1 MILAS
6 LTCRS
11 MILTWLTCS
20 SYDSDIVN
28 LLAIRHK
35 SVVLKW
41 LLLLRSP
48 FGSRSSPE
56 ARAKHPV
63 MLFRCFVSWSCI
75 IQEIPPCSW
84 LRASRHIFA
93 VGYCKRASLTMARWA
108 TLHWSHQVQS
118 TFGTAG
124 CTFAVL
130 VMTLLLWIMW
140 STCACLYILFRR
152 NCRVSTVGNQIN
164 LMIAS
169 SVSDVLF
176 SSLKDILELSSSF
189 YKLSHIRKQFKS
201 VHFLDK
207 LYLKLQ

>member
-11 MILTWLTCS
+11 MILTWLTCW

-35 SVVLKW
+35 SAVLKW

-48 FGSRSSPE
+48 FGSRSSPGPE
-56 ARAKHPV
+56 PRAQSKASRDVVPVFCILVMHHPR
-63 MLFRCFVSWSCI
+63 F
-75 IQEIPPCSW
+75 
-84 LRASRHIFA
+84 LRAAGSEPQDIFA
-93 VGYCKRASLTMARWA
+93 IGYCKRASLTMARWA
-108 TLHWSHQVQS
+108 TLHWAHQVQS

-140 STCACLYILFRR
+140 STCACLYILFRW

-164 LMIAS
+164 QFDDS
-169 SVSDVLF
+169 CF
-176 SSLKDILELSSSF
+176 SIRCFVFIFEGYTWTILQLLRIKPHSWTA
-189 YKLSHIRKQFKS
+189 
-201 VHFLDK
+201 
-207 LYLKLQ
+207 